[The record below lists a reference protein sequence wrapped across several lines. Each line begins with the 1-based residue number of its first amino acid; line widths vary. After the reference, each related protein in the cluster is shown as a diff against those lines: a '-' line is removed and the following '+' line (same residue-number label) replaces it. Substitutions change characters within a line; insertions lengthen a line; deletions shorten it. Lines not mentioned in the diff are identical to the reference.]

1 MMNENTTATAPVDAS
16 TASDAAEYK
25 SAYEK
30 EGVADIDPRCIPHD
44 LEGTPPV
51 GDEIAPPVYPEG
63 DHETWNFL
71 FDRQMELLP
80 GRASETYLEGV
91 ERLGL
96 SNDGIPPLRD
106 LSRVLDR
113 ATGWKVARIPGLLHE
128 RDFFRLLS
136 ERLFPS
142 TDYIRGKEELDYT
155 PAPDM
160 FHDIFG
166 HMPTLTQP
174 AFADF
179 YQLFGKAALH
189 AKGVDRQSL
198 ERFHWFTVEFGLI
211 EDPAGYRIFGA
222 GIMSSKG
229 EVLHALSDDVEH
241 RPFSPEAVISQ
252 DYDVWHLQPILFVLE
267 SFEQLVEEFE
277 GWAKSR
283 KLL

>member
-1 MMNENTTATAPVDAS
+1 MDDQTAVAPEADETYV
-16 TASDAAEYK
+16 

-30 EGVADIDPRCIPHD
+30 SGVGDVDPRCIPHD
-44 LEGTPPV
+44 LDGDPPL
-51 GDEIAPPVYPEG
+51 GDEIAPPIYPEG

-71 FDRQMELLP
+71 FERQMEILP

-91 ERLGL
+91 EKLGL
-96 SNDGIPPLRD
+96 GANGIPALRD
-106 LSRVLDR
+106 LSRVLSE
-113 ATGWKVARIPGLLHE
+113 ATDWTVARIPGLLHE
-128 RDFFRLLS
+128 RDFFRLLA
-136 ERLFPS
+136 ERKFPS

-179 YQLFGKAALH
+179 YQLFGKAALD

-198 ERFHWFTVEFGLI
+198 ERFHWFSVEFGLV

-229 EVLHALSDDVEH
+229 EVLHALSDSVEH
-241 RPFSPEAVISQ
+241 RPFSPEGVISQ

>member
-1 MMNENTTATAPVDAS
+1 MMDPTQSPV
-16 TASDAAEYK
+16 AEPEEEGDFK

-30 EGVADIDPRCIPHD
+30 EGVAEIDPRCIPHNLD
-44 LEGTPPV
+44 GPPPV
-51 GDEIAPPVYPEG
+51 GDEIAPPSYPEG

-71 FDRQMELLP
+71 FERQMGLLP
-80 GRASETYLEGV
+80 GRASETFLDGV
-91 ERLGL
+91 RQLGL
-96 SNDGIPPLRD
+96 AATGIPRLRD

-113 ATGWKVARIPGLLHE
+113 ATGWQIARIPGLLHE

-136 ERLFPS
+136 ERQFPS

-179 YQLFGKAALH
+179 YQLFGKAALD
-189 AKGVDRQSL
+189 AQGRDRQSL

-211 EDPAGYRIFGA
+211 QDPAGYRIFGA

-229 EVLHALSDDVEH
+229 EVLHALSDEVEH
-241 RPFSPEAVISQ
+241 RPFTVEGVISQ

-267 SFEQLVEEFE
+267 SFEQLVEEFQD
-277 GWAKSR
+277 WAR
-283 KLL
+283 GRGLL

>member
-1 MMNENTTATAPVDAS
+1 MTDESTATANPDEETFV
-16 TASDAAEYK
+16 

-30 EGVADIDPRCIPHD
+30 EDVAEIDPRCIPHD
-44 LEGTPPV
+44 LDGEPPL
-51 GDEIAPPVYPEG
+51 GDEIAPPVYPAQ

-71 FDRQMELLP
+71 FERQMGLLP

-91 ERLGL
+91 QKLGL
-96 SNDGIPPLRD
+96 GADGIPALRD
-106 LSRVLDR
+106 LSRVLDA

-128 RDFFRLLS
+128 RDFFRLLA
-136 ERLFPS
+136 ERKFPS
-142 TDYIRGKEELDYT
+142 TDYIRGREELDYT

-174 AFADF
+174 DFADF
-179 YQLFGKAALH
+179 YQLFGRAALD
-189 AKGVDRQSL
+189 AKGRDRQSL

-211 EDPAGYRIFGA
+211 ADPAGYRIFGA

-229 EVLHALSDDVEH
+229 EVLHALSDAVEH
-241 RPFSPEAVISQ
+241 RPFSPEAVIGQ

-267 SFEQLVEEFE
+267 SFEQLVSEFE

>member
-1 MMNENTTATAPVDAS
+1 MIDETTATANP
-16 TASDAAEYK
+16 EPEFK

-30 EGVADIDPRCIPHD
+30 DDVADIDPRCIPHD
-44 LEGTPPV
+44 LDGEPPL

-71 FDRQMELLP
+71 FERQMELLP
-80 GRASETYLEGV
+80 GRASETYLDGV
-91 ERLGL
+91 RKLGL
-96 SNDGIPPLRD
+96 GATGIPALRD
-106 LSRVLDR
+106 LSRVLKR
-113 ATGWKVARIPGLLHE
+113 ATDWEVARIPGLLHE
-128 RDFFRLLS
+128 RDFFRLLA
-136 ERLFPS
+136 ERKFPS

-174 AFADF
+174 DFADF
-179 YQLFGKAALH
+179 YQLFGKAALD
-189 AKGVDRQSL
+189 AKGRDRQSL

-241 RPFSPEAVISQ
+241 RPFSPEAVIGQ
-252 DYDVWHLQPILFVLE
+252 DYDVWHLQPVLFVLE
-267 SFEQLVEEFE
+267 SFEQLVQEFE

>member
-1 MMNENTTATAPVDAS
+1 MLTDDQNTATAEETYV
-16 TASDAAEYK
+16 

-30 EGVADIDPRCIPHD
+30 EGVGDVDPRCIPHD
-44 LEGTPPV
+44 LDGEPPL
-51 GDEIAPPVYPEG
+51 GDEIAPPVYPQG
-63 DHETWNFL
+63 DHETWDFL
-71 FDRQMELLP
+71 FSRQMEILP

-91 ERLGL
+91 QKLGL
-96 SNDGIPPLRD
+96 AATGIPALRD
-106 LSRVLDR
+106 LSRVLER
-113 ATGWKVARIPGLLHE
+113 ATDWTVARIPGLLHE
-128 RDFFRLLS
+128 RDFFRLLA
-136 ERLFPS
+136 ERKFPS

-179 YQLFGKAALH
+179 YQLFGQAALD

-211 EDPAGYRIFGA
+211 QDPEGYRIFGA

-229 EVLHALSDDVEH
+229 EVLHALSDEVEH

>member
-1 MMNENTTATAPVDAS
+1 MTDENTATANPDEETFV
-16 TASDAAEYK
+16 

-30 EGVADIDPRCIPHD
+30 EDVADIDPRCIPHD
-44 LEGTPPV
+44 LDGEPPI
-51 GDEIAPPVYPEG
+51 GDEIAPPVYPDG

-71 FDRQMELLP
+71 FERQMALLP

-91 ERLGL
+91 EKLGL
-96 SNDGIPPLRD
+96 GATGIPALRD
-106 LSRVLDR
+106 LSRVLKR
-113 ATGWKVARIPGLLHE
+113 ATDWEVARIPGLLHE
-128 RDFFRLLS
+128 RDFFRLLA
-136 ERLFPS
+136 ERKFPS

-179 YQLFGKAALH
+179 YQLFGRAALD
-189 AKGVDRQSL
+189 AKGRDRQSL
-198 ERFHWFTVEFGLI
+198 ERFHWFTVEFGLV

-241 RPFSPEAVISQ
+241 RPFSPEAVINQ

-267 SFEQLVEEFE
+267 SFEQLVQEFE

-283 KLL
+283 RLL

>member
-1 MMNENTTATAPVDAS
+1 MNDNTTVTAETDETYV
-16 TASDAAEYK
+16 

-30 EGVADIDPRCIPHD
+30 EGVGDVDPRCIPHD
-44 LEGTPPV
+44 LDGEPPL
-51 GDEIAPPVYPEG
+51 GDEIAPPTYPQG
-63 DHETWNFL
+63 DHETWDFL
-71 FDRQMELLP
+71 FERQMGLLP

-91 ERLGL
+91 EKLGL
-96 SNDGIPPLRD
+96 SATGIPALRD
-106 LSRVLDR
+106 LSRVLTRTTDW
-113 ATGWKVARIPGLLHE
+113 TIARIPGLLHE
-128 RDFFRLLS
+128 RDFFRLLA
-136 ERLFPS
+136 ERKFPS

-179 YQLFGKAALH
+179 YQMFGQAALD

-241 RPFSPEAVISQ
+241 RPFSPDAVISQ

-283 KLL
+283 GLL

>member
-1 MMNENTTATAPVDAS
+1 
-16 TASDAAEYK
+16 
-25 SAYEK
+25 
-30 EGVADIDPRCIPHD
+30 
-44 LEGTPPV
+44 
-51 GDEIAPPVYPEG
+51 
-63 DHETWNFL
+63 
-71 FDRQMELLP
+71 MELLP

-91 ERLGL
+91 RKLGL
-96 SNDGIPPLRD
+96 SNDGIPALRD

-113 ATGWKVARIPGLLHE
+113 ATGWQVARIPGLLHE
-128 RDFFRLLS
+128 RDFFRLLA
-136 ERLFPS
+136 ERKFPS

-174 AFADF
+174 DFADF
-179 YQLFGKAALH
+179 YQLFGRAALD

-198 ERFHWFTVEFGLI
+198 ERFHWFTVEFGLV
-211 EDPAGYRIFGA
+211 EDPDGYRIFGA

-229 EVLHALSDDVEH
+229 EVLHALSDEVEH

-267 SFEQLVEEFE
+267 SFEQLVEEFK

>member
-1 MMNENTTATAPVDAS
+1 MMDENTTTAAPPESEDYV
-16 TASDAAEYK
+16 

-30 EGVADIDPRCIPHD
+30 EGVADVDPRCIPHD
-44 LEGTPPV
+44 LDGPPPI
-51 GDEIAPPVYPEG
+51 GDEIAPPVYPQG

-80 GRASETYLEGV
+80 GRASESYLEGV
-91 ERLGL
+91 QKLGL
-96 SNDGIPPLRD
+96 GATGIPALRD

-113 ATGWKVARIPGLLHE
+113 TTGWKVARIPGLLHE

-179 YQLFGKAALH
+179 YQLFGRAALD

-211 EDPAGYRIFGA
+211 ADGPSAEDPAGYRIFGA
-222 GIMSSKG
+222 GVMSSKG
-229 EVLHALSDDVEH
+229 EVLHALSDEVEH
-241 RPFSPEAVISQ
+241 RPFSPEAVIAQ

-277 GWAKSR
+277 GWARSR

>member
-1 MMNENTTATAPVDAS
+1 MTDDQTTLEARP
-16 TASDAAEYK
+16 SDLAEYK

-30 EGVADIDPRCIPHD
+30 GDEAGLDPRCIPHD
-44 LEGTPPV
+44 LDGDPPL
-51 GDEIAPPVYPEG
+51 GDAIAPPTYPEG

-71 FDRQMELLP
+71 FSRQLDLLP
-80 GRASETYLEGV
+80 GRASETYLDGV

-96 SNDGIPPLRD
+96 GATGIPALRD
-106 LSRVLDR
+106 LSRVLTR
-113 ATGWKVARIPGLLHE
+113 ATDWTIARIPGLLHE

-136 ERLFPS
+136 ERKFPS

-179 YQLFGKAALH
+179 YQLFGQAALD

-198 ERFHWFTVEFGLI
+198 ERFHWFTVEFGLVQ
-211 EDPAGYRIFGA
+211 DPSGYRLFGA

-229 EVLHALSDDVEH
+229 EVLNALSDNVEH
-241 RPFSPEAVISQ
+241 RPFSPEGVVSQ

>member
-1 MMNENTTATAPVDAS
+1 
-16 TASDAAEYK
+16 
-25 SAYEK
+25 
-30 EGVADIDPRCIPHD
+30 
-44 LEGTPPV
+44 
-51 GDEIAPPVYPEG
+51 
-63 DHETWNFL
+63 
-71 FDRQMELLP
+71 MELLP

-91 ERLGL
+91 AKLGL

-113 ATGWKVARIPGLLHE
+113 ATGWQVARIPGLLHE

-179 YQLFGKAALH
+179 YQLFGRAALH

-198 ERFHWFTVEFGLI
+198 ERFHWFTVEFGLV

-229 EVLHALSDDVEH
+229 EVLHALSDEVEH
-241 RPFSPEAVISQ
+241 RPFSPEAVIGQ